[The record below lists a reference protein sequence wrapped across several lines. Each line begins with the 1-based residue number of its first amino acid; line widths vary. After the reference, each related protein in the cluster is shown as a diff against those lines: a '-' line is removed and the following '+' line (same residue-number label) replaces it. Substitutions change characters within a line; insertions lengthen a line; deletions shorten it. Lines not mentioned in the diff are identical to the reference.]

1 MAPTVR
7 TRKKKAISTEHQD
20 VVRTNVVCAQHVANH
35 LFQLDRKRSEL
46 DEDGLMRIFT
56 ATLAEHGVLE
66 DYEPP
71 RSKYAK
77 KSEAAEKV
85 AGDE

>member
-1 MAPTVR
+1 MSFTWHPLTH
-7 TRKKKAISTEHQD
+7 TQTLGH
-20 VVRTNVVCAQHVANH
+20 T
-35 LFQLDRKRSEL
+35 
-46 DEDGLMRIFT
+46 GLMRIFT

-77 KSEAAEKV
+77 KAIAAKKEE
-85 AGDE
+85 G

>member
-1 MAPTVR
+1 
-7 TRKKKAISTEHQD
+7 
-20 VVRTNVVCAQHVANH
+20 
-35 LFQLDRKRSEL
+35 
-46 DEDGLMRIFT
+46 LMRIFT

-77 KSEAAEKV
+77 RAIAAKKEEGK
-85 AGDE
+85 GD

>member
-1 MAPTVR
+1 
-7 TRKKKAISTEHQD
+7 
-20 VVRTNVVCAQHVANH
+20 
-35 LFQLDRKRSEL
+35 
-46 DEDGLMRIFT
+46 MRIFT

-77 KSEAAEKV
+77 KMVAAKKEEG
-85 AGDE
+85 GD